1 MAELSKKVATAL
13 IDEYIKD
20 DKKLNKDSKIVS
32 NLVIDGA

>member
-1 MAELSKKVATAL
+1 MAELSKNVATAL